1 MSIKVL
7 VFGMTDNPGGMESC
21 VMNYYRN
28 IDWSDVQFDFL
39 CNWENMVYA
48 DEVTAKGSKIYT
60 IPQKS
65 KDYKAYKKALD
76 DFFKAH
82 KGEYD
87 VFWYN
92 TCTLTNIDYLVYAKK
107 YGIKKTVSV
116 CAGGRERYESVW
128 KALQTLKS
136 LESEQEQKTDYVLIH
151 DGARPF
157 LNQEM
162 LERLCACVKEEK
174 ACVFGM
180 PVKDTIK
187 LTDENGKIRESPR
200 RDLVWQAQT
209 PQAFAAELLFPA
221 FEKLMQHSTEGITD
235 DAMVVEQEMGIASV
249 MVKGGY
255 ENIKITT
262 PEDLLVA
269 ESFLAEK

>member
-1 MSIKVL
+1 MRRRK
-7 VFGMTDNPGGMESC
+7 
-21 VMNYYRN
+21 
-28 IDWSDVQFDFL
+28 
-39 CNWENMVYA
+39 
-48 DEVTAKGSKIYT
+48 
-60 IPQKS
+60 
-65 KDYKAYKKALD
+65 
-76 DFFKAH
+76 
-82 KGEYD
+82 
-87 VFWYN
+87 
-92 TCTLTNIDYLVYAKK
+92 
-107 YGIKKTVSV
+107 
-116 CAGGRERYESVW
+116 ERYESVW

-174 ACVFGM
+174 ACVLGM

-187 LTDENGKIRESPR
+187 LTDENGKIRKAREEISYGRHRPCR
-200 RDLVWQAQT
+200 PLQQS
-209 PQAFAAELLFPA
+209 LLFPA

-269 ESFLAEK
+269 ESLLAEK

>member
-1 MSIKVL
+1 MNEKKEKYTAVVL
-7 VFGMTDNPGGMESC
+7 AAGKGTRMGGN
-21 VMNYYRN
+21 VAK
-28 IDWSDVQFDFL
+28 QFL
-39 CNWENMVYA
+39 EIGGKPVVVYA
-48 DEVTAKGSKIYT
+48 LEVFEHSPEIDQIILVTGADKIEYC
-60 IPQKS
+60 QK
-65 KDYKAYKKALD
+65 
-76 DFFKAH
+76 
-82 KGEYD
+82 E
-87 VFWYN
+87 
-92 TCTLTNIDYLVYAKK
+92 IIEK

-174 ACVFGM
+174 CISCPAVFDLVIKEEKACVLGM

>member
-1 MSIKVL
+1 MNEKKEKYTAVVL
-7 VFGMTDNPGGMESC
+7 AAGKGTRMGGS
-21 VMNYYRN
+21 VAK
-28 IDWSDVQFDFL
+28 QFL
-39 CNWENMVYA
+39 EIGGKPVVVYA
-48 DEVTAKGSKIYT
+48 LEVFEHSPEIDQIILVTGADKIEYC
-60 IPQKS
+60 QK
-65 KDYKAYKKALD
+65 
-76 DFFKAH
+76 
-82 KGEYD
+82 E
-87 VFWYN
+87 
-92 TCTLTNIDYLVYAKK
+92 IIEK

-136 LESEQEQKTDYVLIH
+136 LESEQDQKTDYVLIH

-174 ACVFGM
+174 ACVLGM
-180 PVKDTIK
+180 LVKDTIK

>member
-1 MSIKVL
+1 
-7 VFGMTDNPGGMESC
+7 
-21 VMNYYRN
+21 
-28 IDWSDVQFDFL
+28 
-39 CNWENMVYA
+39 MVYA

-136 LESEQEQKTDYVLIH
+136 LESEQDQKTDYVLIH

-174 ACVFGM
+174 ACVLGM

>member
-1 MSIKVL
+1 MSEKKEKYTVVVL
-7 VFGMTDNPGGMESC
+7 AAGKGTRMGGS
-21 VMNYYRN
+21 VAK
-28 IDWSDVQFDFL
+28 QFL
-39 CNWENMVYA
+39 EIGGKPVVVYA
-48 DEVTAKGSKIYT
+48 LEVFEHSPEIDQIILVTGADKIEYC
-60 IPQKS
+60 QK
-65 KDYKAYKKALD
+65 
-76 DFFKAH
+76 
-82 KGEYD
+82 E
-87 VFWYN
+87 
-92 TCTLTNIDYLVYAKK
+92 IIEK

-174 ACVFGM
+174 ACVLGM

-200 RDLVWQAQT
+200 MAGTD
-209 PQAFAAELLFPA
+209 PA
-221 FEKLMQHSTEGITD
+221 GLCSR
-235 DAMVVEQEMGIASV
+235 ASV
-249 MVKGGY
+249 SGIRKTDAAFHRRNHRRCHGCGAGDG
-255 ENIKITT
+255 NRISDGKRR
-262 PEDLLVA
+262 L
-269 ESFLAEK
+269 

>member
-1 MSIKVL
+1 MSEKKEKYTAVVL
-7 VFGMTDNPGGMESC
+7 AAGKGTRMGGS
-21 VMNYYRN
+21 VAK
-28 IDWSDVQFDFL
+28 QFL
-39 CNWENMVYA
+39 EIGGKPVVVYA
-48 DEVTAKGSKIYT
+48 LEVFEHSPEIDQIILVTGADKIEYC
-60 IPQKS
+60 
-65 KDYKAYKKALD
+65 
-76 DFFKAH
+76 H
-82 KGEYD
+82 KE
-87 VFWYN
+87 
-92 TCTLTNIDYLVYAKK
+92 IIEK

-174 ACVFGM
+174 TCVLGM

-269 ESFLAEK
+269 ESFLQKNRKKQNTESKL

>member
-1 MSIKVL
+1 
-7 VFGMTDNPGGMESC
+7 MTG
-21 VMNYYRN
+21 
-28 IDWSDVQFDFL
+28 
-39 CNWENMVYA
+39 A
-48 DEVTAKGSKIYT
+48 DKIEYC
-60 IPQKS
+60 QK
-65 KDYKAYKKALD
+65 
-76 DFFKAH
+76 
-82 KGEYD
+82 E
-87 VFWYN
+87 
-92 TCTLTNIDYLVYAKK
+92 IIEK

-128 KALQTLKS
+128 KALQTLRS
-136 LESEQEQKTDYVLIH
+136 LESEQDQKTDYVLIH

-174 ACVFGM
+174 ACVLGM

-187 LTDENGKIRESPR
+187 LTDENGKSGKAREEISYGRHRPAGLCSRASVSGIR
-200 RDLVWQAQT
+200 
-209 PQAFAAELLFPA
+209 
-221 FEKLMQHSTEGITD
+221 KLMQHSTEGITD
-235 DAMVVEQEMGIASV
+235 DVMVVEQEMGIASV

>member
-1 MSIKVL
+1 
-7 VFGMTDNPGGMESC
+7 
-21 VMNYYRN
+21 
-28 IDWSDVQFDFL
+28 
-39 CNWENMVYA
+39 
-48 DEVTAKGSKIYT
+48 
-60 IPQKS
+60 
-65 KDYKAYKKALD
+65 
-76 DFFKAH
+76 
-82 KGEYD
+82 
-87 VFWYN
+87 
-92 TCTLTNIDYLVYAKK
+92 
-107 YGIKKTVSV
+107 
-116 CAGGRERYESVW
+116 
-128 KALQTLKS
+128 
-136 LESEQEQKTDYVLIH
+136 
-151 DGARPF
+151 
-157 LNQEM
+157 M

-174 ACVFGM
+174 ACVLGM
-180 PVKDTIK
+180 PVRIPIK
-187 LTDENGKIRESPR
+187 LLPMKTEKSGKPAK

>member
-1 MSIKVL
+1 MSCSQKEPRVRIPNSPPKTQSYQGFCPYDWAFLFSQGHIGVHDFRQELRCASRSALYPAESGYCPLHSPEIDRIIL
-7 VFGMTDNPGGMESC
+7 VTG
-21 VMNYYRN
+21 
-28 IDWSDVQFDFL
+28 
-39 CNWENMVYA
+39 A
-48 DEVTAKGSKIYT
+48 DKIEYC
-60 IPQKS
+60 QK
-65 KDYKAYKKALD
+65 
-76 DFFKAH
+76 
-82 KGEYD
+82 E
-87 VFWYN
+87 
-92 TCTLTNIDYLVYAKK
+92 IIEK
-107 YGIKKTVSV
+107 YGSKKTVSV

-174 ACVFGM
+174 ACVLGM

>member
-1 MSIKVL
+1 
-7 VFGMTDNPGGMESC
+7 
-21 VMNYYRN
+21 
-28 IDWSDVQFDFL
+28 
-39 CNWENMVYA
+39 
-48 DEVTAKGSKIYT
+48 
-60 IPQKS
+60 
-65 KDYKAYKKALD
+65 
-76 DFFKAH
+76 
-82 KGEYD
+82 
-87 VFWYN
+87 
-92 TCTLTNIDYLVYAKK
+92 
-107 YGIKKTVSV
+107 
-116 CAGGRERYESVW
+116 
-128 KALQTLKS
+128 
-136 LESEQEQKTDYVLIH
+136 
-151 DGARPF
+151 
-157 LNQEM
+157 M

-174 ACVFGM
+174 ACVLGM

-221 FEKLMQHSTEGITD
+221 FEKTD
-235 DAMVVEQEMGIASV
+235 AAFHRRNHRDAMVVEQEMGIASV